1 MKDEIIKSVLM
12 VMLALL
18 GGSLS
23 LAQVADL
30 EKPTANLT
38 EKWDT
43 NSSGWVASDAKSGW
57 TNGAIAINCPLL
69 GEGDYLP
76 TTYMLKAVNGA
87 SGNIFQGDYSKIESV
102 SFEVQPNEI
111 HAKPRF
117 YFVSANSG
125 KRTWKFPFL
134 DTYINGQKSNISIPF
149 VYSANWSTQ
158 IGSTSLEN
166 FNIDKTNVSEIGFIF
181 TRQADYRM
189 VQQFA
194 VDNLKLVGPW
204 SGPFSN
210 GVSLAWVMESGLT
223 NDFGSAGIAD
233 NDGDGFSN
241 AAEFLAGTD
250 PVNSNSFFK
259 IEIARNEAGKMVV
272 KWNGNRDVNYE
283 VREAN
288 SLGSDGIF
296 VTKTNIA
303 TSAVKAEEVEVDNS
317 DSNSKFFKVVI
328 SQK

>member
-1 MKDEIIKSVLM
+1 
-12 VMLALL
+12 
-18 GGSLS
+18 
-23 LAQVADL
+23 
-30 EKPTANLT
+30 
-38 EKWDT
+38 
-43 NSSGWVASDAKSGW
+43 
-57 TNGAIAINCPLL
+57 
-69 GEGDYLP
+69 
-76 TTYMLKAVNGA
+76 MLKATNGA
-87 SGNIFQGDYSKIESV
+87 SGDIFRGDYSKIEAV
-102 SFEVQPNEI
+102 SFEVQPNDI
-111 HAKPRF
+111 HAKPVF

-125 KRTWKFPFL
+125 KRTWRFSFL
-134 DTYINGQKSNISIPF
+134 DTYANGLKSNVNIPF
-149 VYSANWSTQ
+149 VHSANWSTQ
-158 IGSTSLEN
+158 FGYNTVDN
-166 FNIDKTNVSEIGFIF
+166 FNSDKTNIVEIGFTF

-194 VDNLKLVGPW
+194 VDNFKLVGPW
-204 SGPFSN
+204 SGPYSN

-233 NDGDGFSN
+233 NDADGFSN

-250 PVNSNSFFK
+250 PINSNSFFK